1 MRYEGDITL
10 NRTAGSRLAI
20 LFSVCMLGALATDAL
35 AGERFAVKAKR
46 IYSHGG
52 NAVEGGALVIQDGRV
67 VGVFEK
73 APEGVHTV
81 EHPDAVIIP
90 GMIDMHTQIGVR
102 GSLADLADA
111 VQDDLDAIDAFD
123 PHHPH
128 FADALSAGV
137 TTVVLL
143 PSAQNVVGGLA
154 AAVKTGG
161 PVAKR
166 RIASEQLPV
175 TMSIFGEA
183 VGSVRGRTPTSRMG
197 TYDLFRRTLDEA
209 KSNANSPLG
218 AVAAGQRRAIV
229 HCGDATDL
237 RMLTD
242 EAKRRGI
249 RVAAVFTGE
258 VERSLDDLATLRL
271 PIVFGPLTTNL
282 PVRFL
287 RAPGQLANA
296 GHTLS
301 FAGGTPAP
309 SSDSLRVTAALAARH
324 TTGDRTALAAN
335 TLDAITRVPARLAGI
350 EARVGT
356 LAAGKDADFV
366 VLSGDPLDLSSSV
379 LEVWIQGQRVVDA
392 HAHDVKE

>member
-1 MRYEGDITL
+1 MRSEGDITL

-20 LFSVCMLGALATDAL
+20 LLAVWMLGALASNAL
-35 AGERFAVKAKR
+35 AGEKYAVTAKQ
-46 IYSHGG
+46 IYTNGG
-52 NAVEGGALVIQDGRV
+52 NVVEGGALVIQDGRV
-67 VGVFEK
+67 VGVFDK

-81 EHPDAVIIP
+81 DHPDAVIIP
-90 GMIDMHTQIGVR
+90 GMIDVHTQIGVR
-102 GSLADLADA
+102 GSLADLADP
-111 VQDDLDAIDAFD
+111 VQGDLDAIDAFD

-128 FADALSAGV
+128 FADAMRAGV

-143 PSAQNVVGGLA
+143 PSAQNVVGGIA

-161 PVAKR
+161 PIAKR
-166 RIASEQLPV
+166 RIASDQLPV
-175 TMSIFGEA
+175 TMSVAGEA

-197 TYDLFRRTLDEA
+197 TYDLFRRTLDDA
-209 KSNANSPLG
+209 KSDAGSPLG
-218 AVAAGQRRAIV
+218 KVAAGQRRAIV

-249 RVAAVFTGE
+249 RVAAAFTGE
-258 VERSLDDLATLRL
+258 VERSIDDLAKLRL
-271 PIVFGPLTTNL
+271 PVVFGPLGMGASTR
-282 PVRFL
+282 VL
-287 RAPGQLANA
+287 RAPGQLGNA
-296 GHTLS
+296 GHTVA
-301 FAGGTPAP
+301 FASGAP
-309 SSDSLRVTAALAARH
+309 YSAADGLRITAALAARH
-324 TTGDRTALAAN
+324 ATGDRAGLAAN

-379 LEVWIQGQRVVDA
+379 LEVWIQGQRVFDGQ
-392 HAHDVKE
+392 AHDVKE